1 MPLKVFRSKSTKHV
15 KEGEVDK
22 INEKYIYTN
31 QSSFISCNS
40 WKYSTQSLK
49 GAKKMRK
56 IER

>member
-40 WKYSTQSLK
+40 WK
-49 GAKKMRK
+49 
-56 IER
+56 